1 MDTETFSAFA
11 AILAIVAAA
20 GAVGL
25 VVCRLLAARGSA
37 TATELLASIH
47 PVRYQLGT
55 LVAAT
60 AMGGSLWFSERAGF
74 PPCEF
79 CWYQRIAMYPL
90 VAVLGV
96 ASFRPD
102 ASAKLTATVLAT
114 VGSALAIYHIQL
126 QQFPDQGS
134 SCDAQAPCTA
144 IWVEEFGFVTI
155 PTMALAGFVAILAL
169 VWLPRPAVE
178 AEAREDLVATGV

>member
-1 MDTETFSAFA
+1 MDTDTFSVFA
-11 AILAIVAAA
+11 ALLALVAAA

-25 VVCRLLAARGSA
+25 VACRVLADRGSRTAADLLAAV
-37 TATELLASIH
+37 H
-47 PVRYQLGT
+47 PVRYPLGA
-55 LVAAT
+55 LVAAS

-90 VAVLGV
+90 VVVLGV
-96 ASFRPD
+96 AAFRPD
-102 ASAKLTATVLAT
+102 ASARLTATILAG

-134 SCDAQAPCTA
+134 SCDVEAPCTA

-155 PTMALAGFVAILAL
+155 PTMALAGVLAILAL

-178 AEAREDLVATGV
+178 DPARDDRAVVSV

>member
-1 MDTETFSAFA
+1 MDTDTFSAFA
-11 AILAIVAAA
+11 ALLAIVAAA
-20 GAVGL
+20 GAAGL
-25 VVCRLLAARGSA
+25 VVCRDLAERGSVTAADLLAAV
-37 TATELLASIH
+37 H
-47 PVRYQLGT
+47 PIRYPLGT
-55 LVAAT
+55 LVAAS

-102 ASAKLTATVLAT
+102 ASAKLIATVLAT
-114 VGSALAIYHIQL
+114 IGSGLAIYHIQL

-134 SCDAQAPCTA
+134 SCDVQAPCTA

-155 PTMALAGFVAILAL
+155 PVMALAGFLAILAL
-169 VWLPRPAVE
+169 VWLPRPVVD
-178 AEAREDLVATGV
+178 AEARDDLVATRV